1 MPSTPTKSKSLA
13 KSRRGVGTDIPTVP
27 CSVAKT
33 RESATTRRKAKTV
46 GISYQRNKGVDA
58 YVRAV
63 VGATPMEIIAIER
76 QGVPGRFIED
86 LSKQMALPTSRMFS
100 ILGVSK
106 AKVKKKVAAGENID
120 GCAGQSAL
128 RMIKLLGI
136 AQDLVNNSTAL
147 EAKNFD
153 STQWLG
159 QWIERPQPALG
170 GRKPADLID
179 TPTGVEIVARLLGSI
194 ESGTYQ

>member
-1 MPSTPTKSKSLA
+1 MPSTPTESKSLA
-13 KSRRGVGTDIPTVP
+13 KSRHGFGTDIPTVP

-33 RESATTRRKAKTV
+33 RESATTRRKTKTV
-46 GISYQRNKGVDA
+46 GLSYQRNKGVDA

-63 VGATPMEIIAIER
+63 DGATPMEIIAIER
-76 QGVPGRFIED
+76 QGVPGTFIED
-86 LSKQMALPTSRMFS
+86 LAKQMDLPTSRMFN
-100 ILGVSK
+100 ILGVSR
-106 AKVKKKVAAGENID
+106 ATVKKQVAAGETID

-136 AQDLVNNSTAL
+136 AQDLVSNSTAL

-194 ESGTYQ
+194 ESGAYQ

>member
-1 MPSTPTKSKSLA
+1 MPSTPTKSKSVA
-13 KSRRGVGTDIPTVP
+13 KSGCGFGTDIPAVVR
-27 CSVAKT
+27 SVAKT

-46 GISYQRNKGVDA
+46 GISYQRNTGVDA

-63 VGATPMEIIAIER
+63 DGATPMEIIAIER
-76 QGVPGRFIED
+76 QGVPGTFIED
-86 LSKQMALPTSRMFS
+86 LAKQMDLPTSRMFN

-106 AKVKKKVAAGENID
+106 ATVKKQVAAGENID

-136 AQDLVNNSTAL
+136 AQDLVSNSTAL

-153 STQWLG
+153 SAQWLG

-170 GRKPADLID
+170 GAQASRSD
-179 TPTGVEIVARLLGSI
+179 
-194 ESGTYQ
+194 